1 MLVYQRVSPPK
12 KTLILGDAQK
22 KHLRIRSEARQRW
35 RSQRHRA
42 NSPRAEGYT
51 RPRWGSHSAPLEAPG
66 PEQQLSGHGEFSK
79 NESSWHRKKNL
90 GNKKKNTMSDSLSL
104 GSNLIQSPVGSQL
117 AASWQPVGSQLAQ
130 SLHQLHHQLSL
141 GASSLTTKKGMVC
154 CLPGWV
160 PLLGH
165 PTTPPLLGMLD
176 HQRSKTCT
184 PGLSLNY
191 HFIYIYT
198 SIDIYRERR
207 GVFKPYI

>member
-42 NSPRAEGYT
+42 NSPRAEGCT

-117 AASWQPVGSQLAQ
+117 AASWHSHYISCIISCPWELLRWPPKRGWSVACQDGSHCLVIQQ
-130 SLHQLHHQLSL
+130 HPHCL
-141 GASSLTTKKGMVC
+141 G
-154 CLPGWV
+154 CLIINGQKLV
-160 PLLGH
+160 PRVY
-165 PTTPPLLGMLD
+165 P
-176 HQRSKTCT
+176 
-184 PGLSLNY
+184 
-191 HFIYIYT
+191 
-198 SIDIYRERR
+198 
-207 GVFKPYI
+207 